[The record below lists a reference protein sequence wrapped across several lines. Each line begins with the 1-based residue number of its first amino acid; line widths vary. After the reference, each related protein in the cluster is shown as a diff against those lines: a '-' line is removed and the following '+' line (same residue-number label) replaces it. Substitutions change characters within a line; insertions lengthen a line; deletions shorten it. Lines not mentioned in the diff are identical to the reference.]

1 MHAEVSTSRRR
12 RSTPRPSRT
21 RFATAALRATVNGG
35 VSAVRALAGI
45 ARGAAAR
52 LRPAGAR
59 ALQKLAPSTSRVRR
73 NLGLVTPTGWSC
85 LLLLGACATAG
96 LRLGWQEAW
105 SATAVLAI
113 VVLTAGLWLIP
124 RGGHRVHHELL
135 EQRVTVGDHAL
146 LRVTVTNPR
155 NRPLLPARMELPVGP
170 HAAVFAVPTLGPGEE
185 HDWGFV
191 LPTERRGVIT
201 VGPVISVTRDPVGL
215 LRHER
220 TRTSSQLVH
229 IHPRTLRL
237 GSVLRGILRDL
248 EGAVTQDL
256 SSSDVSFHA
265 LRDYVPG
272 DDRRNVHWKTTARTG
287 RLMVR
292 QFEETRRSSL
302 IVALS
307 TRPEDY
313 AGEEDFE
320 TAVSVA
326 CSIVL
331 DGILDNREVRFLTQ
345 TDALPTTTP
354 LRLLDASCLLK
365 LDATET
371 CDELVRQA
379 AVAHPDASV
388 IVLVTGQDCPD
399 AQLVRSRILTPV
411 SMVMLALSCG
421 ARPLS
426 RRRLSSLDVVDLDRL
441 EQLPLALRRM
451 S

>member
-21 RFATAALRATVNGG
+21 RFATAALRATVSGG

-170 HAAVFAVPTLGPGEE
+170 HAAVFAVPTLGPGKV
-185 HDWGFV
+185 HGS
-191 LPTERRGVIT
+191 LAGIERRQI
-201 VGPVISVTRDPVGL
+201 
-215 LRHER
+215 
-220 TRTSSQLVH
+220 
-229 IHPRTLRL
+229 
-237 GSVLRGILRDL
+237 
-248 EGAVTQDL
+248 
-256 SSSDVSFHA
+256 
-265 LRDYVPG
+265 
-272 DDRRNVHWKTTARTG
+272 G
-287 RLMVR
+287 R
-292 QFEETRRSSL
+292 
-302 IVALS
+302 
-307 TRPEDY
+307 
-313 AGEEDFE
+313 
-320 TAVSVA
+320 
-326 CSIVL
+326 
-331 DGILDNREVRFLTQ
+331 
-345 TDALPTTTP
+345 
-354 LRLLDASCLLK
+354 
-365 LDATET
+365 
-371 CDELVRQA
+371 
-379 AVAHPDASV
+379 AHV
-388 IVLVTGQDCPD
+388 
-399 AQLVRSRILTPV
+399 
-411 SMVMLALSCG
+411 
-421 ARPLS
+421 
-426 RRRLSSLDVVDLDRL
+426 
-441 EQLPLALRRM
+441 
-451 S
+451 